1 MIKIYEKAPMQ
12 GVSRPELCLERIWWE
27 GVGIRNG
34 CRNLEQ
40 MEKIHIEHMELF
52 LIDVNEILK

>member
-1 MIKIYEKAPMQ
+1 MQ